1 MKRPI
6 AILAVALPAIALAA
20 CGSSNSNSGSNG
32 SSSNQSQSQ
41 SASTGKTAVLRTA
54 TKANVGRVLVDA
66 HGFTLYRYTPD
77 GRQGKSVCMG
87 SCIRFWPPAT
97 VKGAGPFTASGVKGT
112 IGTTTRPDGAKQL
125 TLNGMPLYRFVKD
138 TNKADANGQGFEHI
152 WFVLPAKKASSTSSA
167 NAGASSNTTTTKT
180 SGGYGY

>member
-20 CGSSNSNSGSNG
+20 CGSSNSSSGGSGSSGAG
-32 SSSNQSQSQ
+32 SSQ
-41 SASTGKTAVLRTA
+41 SASNGGTPVLKVA
-54 TKANVGRVLVDA
+54 TKAHVGRVLVDTK
-66 HGFTLYRYTPD
+66 GFTLYRYTPD
-77 GRQGKSVCMG
+77 GHGGKSVCMG
-87 SCIRFWPPAT
+87 QCIKFWPPAT

-138 TNKADANGQGFEHI
+138 TNKADVNGQGFQHI
-152 WFVLPAKKASSTSSA
+152 WFVLPAKKASSRSSA
-167 NAGASSNTTTTKT
+167 GAGNTASTKQ